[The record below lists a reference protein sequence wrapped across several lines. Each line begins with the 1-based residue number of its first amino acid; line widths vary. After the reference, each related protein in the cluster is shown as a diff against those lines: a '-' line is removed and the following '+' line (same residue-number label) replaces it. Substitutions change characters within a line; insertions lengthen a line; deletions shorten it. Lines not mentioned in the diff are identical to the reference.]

1 MDDVSKIVA
10 KNILILR
17 TNNKFTQQELA
28 NKLNVTKAT
37 IANYESGLRSPSFEI
52 LGKLS
57 SIFSVSIE
65 KFFETDIQN
74 VEQKFTENKKIPLL
88 KCSLEL
94 IKSNNFNDVLDYI
107 ELPSKISSK
116 CDYATFMTNNSMNP
130 KILDNDIIF
139 VKKTNTIENNEIGI
153 FELNGQVIVKQ
164 FNLNIFTGEISL
176 ISICKDFP
184 KINIKDS
191 DYFNVLGKIICK
203 LDYNF

>member
-88 KCSLEL
+88 KCYLEL
-94 IKSNNFNDVLDYI
+94 IKSNNYNDVL
-107 ELPSKISSK
+107 L
-116 CDYATFMTNNSMNP
+116 
-130 KILDNDIIF
+130 
-139 VKKTNTIENNEIGI
+139 
-153 FELNGQVIVKQ
+153 
-164 FNLNIFTGEISL
+164 
-176 ISICKDFP
+176 
-184 KINIKDS
+184 
-191 DYFNVLGKIICK
+191 
-203 LDYNF
+203 